1 MPPCRMPHIV
11 SRWIEIGMVEG
22 GGMAPVALRW
32 SELTAWQAG
41 TGVTLGTWELRTIHA
56 MSVAYIAEG
65 RRAEEETCPPPWK
78 PPVTIS
84 ERQTEEARLRMLLG

>member
-1 MPPCRMPHIV
+1 MPPCALPHIV
-11 SRWIEIGMVEG
+11 ARWIEIGMTEG

-32 SELTAWQAG
+32 GDIVDWQTA
-41 TGVTLGTWELRTIHA
+41 TGVRLGTWEVRTIRA

-78 PPVTIS
+78 PPVTKM
-84 ERQTEEARLRMLLG
+84 EQDTEEARLRLVLG

>member
-1 MPPCRMPHIV
+1 
-11 SRWIEIGMVEG
+11 
-22 GGMAPVALRW
+22 MAPVALRW

-41 TGVTLGTWELRTIHA
+41 TGITLGTWELRTIHA

-78 PPVTIS
+78 PPVTAV
-84 ERQTEEARLRMLLG
+84 ERNTEEARLRMVLG